1 MKNYSKTL
9 RACYLGLITQAIAAN
24 FAPLL
29 FWSFH
34 SDFNISLGQIAL
46 IPAVFYVTQLVVDLI
61 CAKYV
66 DAIGYR
72 KSIVA
77 SAVSWS
83 WSDLHCG
90 FTQYRIALYRNTD
103 RRVFLR
109 IRERPY

>member
-46 IPAVFYVTQLVVDLI
+46 RQSRTKKEQQ
-61 CAKYV
+61 K
-66 DAIGYR
+66 G
-72 KSIVA
+72 
-77 SAVSWS
+77 
-83 WSDLHCG
+83 
-90 FTQYRIALYRNTD
+90 
-103 RRVFLR
+103 
-109 IRERPY
+109 